1 MKQKQKEETPR
12 TLAGELYFWLQTF
25 AVGLTV
31 LVLLM
36 VFVGRPVVV
45 DGSSMEPTLHGEQ
58 EEGRIRDVILI
69 RSLFYTPRTGDVV
82 VLHKDFDAA
91 NKPIVK
97 RVIATE
103 GQTIRIDYAAGT
115 VTVDGVVLEEDYILE
130 PMVQKGWQ
138 TITEMTVPEGSVFVM
153 GDNRNVSADSRDA
166 TLGAVDCR
174 YILGQ
179 AVAVVFPLQNIKGL
193 L

>member
-1 MKQKQKEETPR
+1 MKQEQKQEKPR

-36 VFVGRPVVV
+36 VFVGRPVRV
-45 DGSSMEPTLHGEQ
+45 DGHSMDPTLSDG
-58 EEGRIRDVILI
+58 DVILV

-91 NKPIVK
+91 NEPIVK

-115 VTVDGVVLEEDYILE
+115 VTVDGTVLEEDYILE

-193 L
+193 F

>member
-1 MKQKQKEETPR
+1 MKQKEETPR
-12 TLAGELYFWLQTF
+12 TLAGELYYWLQTF

-36 VFVGRPVVV
+36 VFVGRPIRV
-45 DGSSMEPTLHGEQ
+45 DGHSMEPTLHGNQ
-58 EEGRIRDVILI
+58 EEEGGIQDVMLV
-69 RSLFYTPRTGDVV
+69 RSLGYTPRTGDVV

-91 NKPIVK
+91 NEPIVK
-97 RVIATE
+97 RVIATG
-103 GQTIRIDYAAGT
+103 GQTVQIDYAAGT
-115 VTVDGVVLEEDYILE
+115 VTVDGTVLEEDYILE
-130 PMVQKGWQ
+130 PMQQQYWQ

-179 AVAVVFPLQNIKGL
+179 AIAVVFPLRDIKGL
-193 L
+193 F